1 MKGFFPK
8 LILALCLVIFVGSR
22 ARADEVTFSANAP
35 MIVAEDESFR
45 VEFSLNAPPDEGS
58 FRAPDFAGF
67 EVLAGPVVAQGHS
80 IQIINGSMSKNVNYT
95 ITYVLLPQGS
105 GNFSIGAAS
114 VAVDGRAYRTRPV
127 AIEVS
132 GGGRAPDEPRAGGG
146 REQRAERP
154 DDVQERIG
162 KDDLLL
168 RVNLS
173 KRSVFKGEPL
183 LATFKL
189 YRRVPIVGYEEVR
202 FPAFDGFWTQ
212 DIDVGNAQWQRETLD
227 GRVYE
232 SVVVK
237 ECLLYPQQSGTLVIE
252 PAAITAVGQV
262 VVQSRRGMDPFFGGQ
277 EVYNVRR
284 KLRTPRVEI
293 AVREL
298 PAGAPEGF
306 TGAVGRFTMDAS
318 LSQPQLAANSAGTYT
333 IRIAGQGNLSFVQAP
348 KLALPASFEQY
359 SVKTTELINTSAAG
373 ASGYRQFE
381 YPFIARAEGAYRI
394 DSVQFVYFSPE
405 RREYVTLSSPT
416 FPLEITPDG
425 NGGGNYVSKGL
436 SKEEVQLLGEDIRFI
451 RLGRARLHP
460 VREPFLFSGTYFLL
474 LGGIV
479 ALFAGAYVLLRKR
492 IRENQNTALIRG
504 RRANK
509 VAVQRFRAARG
520 YMEEERRHA
529 FYEEMLRALW
539 GYMGDKFNIP
549 VANLTKENVREEL
562 YKRGASPE
570 DAQLFSDLIAR
581 CDEAQYAPA
590 ASVRMN
596 DVYREGLE
604 LISRIES
611 IIKR

>member
-1 MKGFFPK
+1 MKVFFPK
-8 LILALCLVIFVGSR
+8 IILALCLLIFVGSR
-22 ARADEVTFSANAP
+22 ARADEVTFRASAP
-35 MIVAEDESFR
+35 MIVAEGESFR
-45 VEFSLNAPPDEGS
+45 VEFSLNVPPDEGT
-58 FRAPDFAGF
+58 FRAPDFADF
-67 EVLAGPVVAQGHS
+67 AVLAGPVVAQGHS
-80 IQIINGSMSKNVNYT
+80 IQIINGSMTKSVNYT
-95 ITYVLLPQGS
+95 ITYVLLPDRR

-114 VAVDGRAYRTRPV
+114 VEVDGTTYRTRPV

-132 GGGRAPDEPRAGGG
+132 DGGRAA
-146 REQRAERP
+146 AERSAGHQ
-154 DDVQERIG
+154 DEAQERIG
-162 KDDLLL
+162 KDDLQL
-168 RVNLS
+168 RVHLS

-189 YRRVPIVGYEEVR
+189 YRRVPIVGFEEVR
-202 FPAFDGFWTQ
+202 FPAFDGFWAQ
-212 DIDVGNAQWQRETLD
+212 DIDVGNAEWQRETLD
-227 GRVYE
+227 GKVYE
-232 SVVVK
+232 SLVVK
-237 ECLLYPQQSGTLVIE
+237 ECLLYPQQSGTLAVE

-306 TGAVGRFTMDAS
+306 TGAVGRFTMEAS
-318 LSQPQLAANSAGTYT
+318 LSQSQLAANSAGTYT

-348 KLALPASFEQY
+348 KLVLPASFEQY
-359 SVKTTELINTSAAG
+359 GVKTTEQINTSASG

-381 YPFIARAEGAYRI
+381 YPFIARAEGEYRI

-405 RREYVTLSSPT
+405 RREYVTLPSPA
-416 FPLEITPDG
+416 FPLEITPDDS
-425 NGGGNYVSKGL
+425 GGGNYASRGL

-451 RLGRARLHP
+451 RLGRPRLHA

-474 LGGIV
+474 LAGIV
-479 ALFAGAYVLLRKR
+479 LLFAGAYVLLRKR
-492 IRENQNTALIRG
+492 IRDNQNAALIRG

-520 YMEEERRHA
+520 YMEERRQHA

-562 YKRGASPE
+562 YKRGASSE

-581 CDEAQYAPA
+581 CDEAQYSPA
-590 ASVRMN
+590 ASVGMN